1 MRLILS
7 PLSIGSRAAFRL
19 RSDQLDIIR
28 LARDIPQF
36 IVFVE
41 INMVVAVSRHARE
54 ASSMTRGDAL
64 SALSFLNFFSFF
76 SPPPNVDNLHITFIL
91 FKLGI
96 AIRGNCFRSLTTLD
110 DSTAVALNTFLQRFH
125 NTRQLNLFRS
135 IGINENPTTSLHS

>member
-7 PLSIGSRAAFRL
+7 PLSIGSCAAFRL

-28 LARDIPQF
+28 LARDIPQL

-54 ASSMTRGDAL
+54 ARTMTRGDAL

-76 SPPPNVDNLHITFIL
+76 SPPPNVDNLHITFI

-96 AIRGNCFRSLTTLD
+96 AIRGNCFRSLTPLD
-110 DSTAVALNTFLQRFH
+110 DSTAVALNTFSQRFH
-125 NTRQLNLFRS
+125 NTRQLDLFRS